1 MDSTG
6 GPPDFIEQDDDSLT
20 VSENDFFQLIESL
33 PYGVYIV
40 KPDRTI
46 VYWNREAECI
56 TGYGAE
62 EMVGRRCP
70 DTELNHMDEEGT
82 PLCKTYCPLLAC
94 MDEKRPEA
102 KKLVLTHKKGYMI
115 AVQAHF
121 IPLKD
126 EMGRLKLVAEVFT
139 PIRLMNRETRIVEN
153 LYSMAYHDALT
164 KLPNRLF
171 LEAVLKT
178 RFSEYHRLHEPFAVL
193 FADIDHFHEF
203 NEEYGHQAGD
213 EILKTFAETVLSH
226 TRKTDTIG
234 RWGGEEFIGIYPIKN
249 QKDILPIAARFQE
262 IVSQAA
268 VKKDKGTL
276 HITMS
281 VGITAVTAEDTLKS
295 IIDRADRFMFEA
307 KRRGRNTI
315 VHDEIDGPSGPEG

>member
-1 MDSTG
+1 M
-6 GPPDFIEQDDDSLT
+6 T
-20 VSENDFFQLIESL
+20 VSENDFFQLVAAL

-46 VYWNREAECI
+46 VYWNRAAESI
-56 TGYGAE
+56 TGYSRE

-94 MDEKRPEA
+94 MDQNSPST
-102 KKLVLTHKKGYMI
+102 KKLVFTHKKGYMV

-121 IPLKD
+121 IPLED
-126 EMGRLKLVAEVFT
+126 EMGKLKLVAEVFT
-139 PIRLMNRETRIVEN
+139 PIQLMNRETRIVEN

-178 RFSEYHRLHEPFAVL
+178 RFSEYHRLQEPFALL
-193 FADIDHFHEF
+193 FSDIDHFHDF
-203 NEEYGHQAGD
+203 NEAYGHQAGD
-213 EILKTFAETVLSH
+213 EILKTFAQTVSSH
-226 TRKTDTIG
+226 IRKTDTVG

-249 QKDILPIAARFQE
+249 KSDIIPISRRFQQ
-262 IVSQAA
+262 IVSM
-268 VKKDKGTL
+268 VVVGDGKENL

-281 VGITAVTAEDTLKS
+281 VGITAVTPEDTMKS
-295 IIDRADRFMFEA
+295 IIDRADRYMFEA
-307 KRRGRNTI
+307 KRKGRNTI

>member
-1 MDSTG
+1 M
-6 GPPDFIEQDDDSLT
+6 T

-171 LEAVLKT
+171 LEAVL
-178 RFSEYHRLHEPFAVL
+178 
-193 FADIDHFHEF
+193 
-203 NEEYGHQAGD
+203 
-213 EILKTFAETVLSH
+213 
-226 TRKTDTIG
+226 
-234 RWGGEEFIGIYPIKN
+234 
-249 QKDILPIAARFQE
+249 
-262 IVSQAA
+262 
-268 VKKDKGTL
+268 
-276 HITMS
+276 
-281 VGITAVTAEDTLKS
+281 
-295 IIDRADRFMFEA
+295 
-307 KRRGRNTI
+307 
-315 VHDEIDGPSGPEG
+315 